1 MNEKKEG
8 FWREE
13 YSLDSELKWNL
24 YVEAKERMNGFE
36 KISLVTNTEE
46 QKIEFILCMESWLN
60 SELDKAK
67 KEGYEI
73 GLAEGCQKTLKDD
86 YEKQQKVVKKGTVKG
101 KEGRKPSLS
110 VEQVEQCRVW
120 RKQGRSLRWIGK
132 ELKVSHQ
139 TIKNVLK
146 M

>member
-1 MNEKKEG
+1 MGKEG

-13 YSLDSELKWNL
+13 YDSELRWHL
-24 YVEAKERMNGFE
+24 YVEAPKRMNDFE
-36 KISLVTNTEE
+36 RISLVTNMNTEE

-60 SELDKAK
+60 SELEKAK
-67 KEGYEI
+67 KEGYEM
-73 GLAEGCQKTLKDD
+73 GLAEGSQRKLKDD
-86 YEKQQKVVKKGTVKG
+86 YKGQPNVVQKGTVKG

-110 VEQVEQCRVW
+110 IEQVEQCRIW

-139 TIKNVLK
+139 TVNNVLK
-146 M
+146 L